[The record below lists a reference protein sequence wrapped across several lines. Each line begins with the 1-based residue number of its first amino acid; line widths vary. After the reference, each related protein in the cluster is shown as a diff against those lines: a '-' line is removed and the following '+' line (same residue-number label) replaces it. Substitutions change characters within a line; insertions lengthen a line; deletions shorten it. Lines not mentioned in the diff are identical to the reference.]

1 MEVVEGVQEEREV
14 WGGVWPWPDPPF
26 YTGHIPG
33 SLRPAGTQ
41 PVISNPINIIIIA
54 AHTLAR
60 LTTNL
65 LSLQLRA
72 IVIIP
77 IVIISNQ
84 LGWRHLDEFGKAITC
99 HQLLGVMHLVLAE
112 VWQLL
117 QNQPSPQ
124 LELCA
129 IELQKHLMDFVFV
142 SFLYS

>member
-60 LTTNL
+60 PTSNL

-72 IVIIP
+72 IVIIS
-77 IVIISNQ
+77 IVIIRNQ
-84 LGWRHLDEFGKAITC
+84 LGWRHHDQFGKAITC
-99 HQLLGVMHLVLAE
+99 HQLLGVMHLVLAKE
-112 VWQLL
+112 
-117 QNQPSPQ
+117 NYAPST
-124 LELCA
+124 
-129 IELQKHLMDFVFV
+129 
-142 SFLYS
+142 S